1 MLLTAVIVA
10 GLVHASL
17 LAAARRALRGRRP
30 YLLSILNGTKN
41 LTRFGL
47 LLLATI
53 GLIGWIASTAL
64 ELGATLYLRVSA
76 STPTTTCWRAST

>member
-1 MLLTAVIVA
+1 LLLTAVIVA

-47 LLLATI
+47 LLLA
-53 GLIGWIASTAL
+53 IAIALPTAPL
-64 ELGATLYLRVSA
+64 DRETRTRWRSA
-76 STPTTTCWRAST
+76 CCWRPSA